1 METALDFALG
11 ETADMIRETTR
22 RFAADRIAPKAA
34 DIDEQNKFDRSP
46 WPEKGALGLQGIT
59 DEEEY
64 GGPGRGY
71 LMHCVA
77 MEVGRRARAADEHAY
92 RPESNRWIHKK
103 RLRGQDSTAVG
114 QGKRV
119 AGYG

>member
-46 WPEKGALGLQGIT
+46 WPEMGALGLHGIT
-59 DEEEY
+59 VEEAY
-64 GGPGRGY
+64 GGLGLGY
-71 LMHCVA
+71 LEQVVA
-77 MEVGRRARAADEHAY
+77 MEEVSRAPASIGFSYEIGKEHLCT
-92 RPESNRWIHKK
+92 PVPHPLPPC
-103 RLRGQDSTAVG
+103 RLPLQNTTPT
-114 QGKRV
+114 
-119 AGYG
+119 